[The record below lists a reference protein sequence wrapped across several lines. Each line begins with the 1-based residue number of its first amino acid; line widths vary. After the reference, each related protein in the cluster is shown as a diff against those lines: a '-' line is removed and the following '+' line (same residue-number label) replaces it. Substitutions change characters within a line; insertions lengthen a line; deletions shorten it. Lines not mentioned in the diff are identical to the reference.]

1 MFDDN
6 GDGTIT
12 VEEMLGLVSKIGGN
26 LTEGEAVALIRQA
39 DADSNGVIDKEEFR
53 ELWGAVRCSSGDEV
67 GRGYMSF
74 RSPASD
80 SISTFSD

>member
-53 ELWGAVRCSSGDEV
+53 QLWSAVQCSQCSDEV
-67 GRGYMSF
+67 GPVFWSVIM
-74 RSPASD
+74 
-80 SISTFSD
+80 